1 LNNLHLIKQGPI
13 YRIDSNQI
21 KPLILD
27 RNSLRAY
34 LTNKLANLEVNG
46 TLTKYYAHT
55 GQDIINKNG
64 KSMNVV
70 TLHQCITRMK
80 EYELK
85 SLEELR
91 FEDYQA
97 KRYTKKKISVEAT
110 AASAAAAAAT
120 NNDLLY
126 AEKKIK
132 MISDSIQ
139 NVSFHTG
146 GLNSPSTHLKKTK
159 HELINYF
166 NSLQNEIDYRTDL
179 SINRLNTY
187 RYKMIKNIEM
197 QKKAIQIDDQDR
209 NNNETIV
216 RNNALYTNNLTIRNN
231 NDSCNMSNLISSLF
245 THSSDDKSIN
255 TLDTTSSLTH
265 LTFAT
270 STNSEATEARAVVTT
285 AIKANKK
292 IKNESVFSLIIFSFF
307 FIYIFLWFILCK
319 KIKLITY

>member
-1 LNNLHLIKQGPI
+1 
-13 YRIDSNQI
+13 
-21 KPLILD
+21 
-27 RNSLRAY
+27 
-34 LTNKLANLEVNG
+34 
-46 TLTKYYAHT
+46 
-55 GQDIINKNG
+55 
-64 KSMNVV
+64 MNVV

-97 KRYTKKKISVEAT
+97 KRYTKKKISHSVEAT
-110 AASAAAAAAT
+110 AASAAVT
-120 NNDLLY
+120 SNDLLY

-197 QKKAIQIDDQDR
+197 QKKAIQIDEQDR

-231 NDSCNMSNLISSLF
+231 NNNDSFNMSNLISSLF

-270 STNSEATEARAVVTT
+270 STNSEATEARAVVTK

-292 IKNESVFSLIIFSFF
+292 IKNESIFSLIIFSFF
-307 FIYIFLWFILCK
+307 FIYILLWFIICK
-319 KIKLITY
+319 KIKIVTY